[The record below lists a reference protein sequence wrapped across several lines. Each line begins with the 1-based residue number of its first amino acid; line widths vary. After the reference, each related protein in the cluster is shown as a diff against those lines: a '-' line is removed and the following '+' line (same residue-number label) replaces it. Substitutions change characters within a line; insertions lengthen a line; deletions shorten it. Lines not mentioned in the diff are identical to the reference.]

1 MPLIFALHQK
11 HGLIPM
17 KLDIL
22 AIAAHPDDVELAC
35 AGTLMVHAAQ
45 GLKTGVL
52 DLTRGELGTRGTP
65 ETREAE
71 AKASA
76 AVMGLDV
83 RENLALKDGF
93 FRNDTEE
100 QMKLIAA
107 IRKYRP
113 EIVLANAYE
122 DRHPDHGKGARLI
135 ADSCFLAGLRKIE
148 TFDKDGNAQEA
159 WRPKQV
165 FHFLQDRYQEP
176 DFVVDISSV
185 IERKKEAIRC
195 FKTQFLAAPAD
206 NEPQTYISSPA
217 FFEGVI
223 NRDATLG
230 RIIGVAYAEGFRT
243 LKVLGI
249 KSFKDIIN
257 NVT

>member
-1 MPLIFALHQK
+1 
-11 HGLIPM
+11 M

-45 GLKTGVL
+45 GMKVGIL

-65 ETREAE
+65 EIRAEEAAAA
-71 AKASA
+71 AK
-76 AVMGLDV
+76 VMGLSV
-83 RENLALKDGF
+83 RDNLGIADGF

-107 IRKYRP
+107 IRKYQP
-113 EIVLANAYE
+113 EIVLANAFE
-122 DRHPDHGKGARLI
+122 DRHPDHGRAARLI
-135 ADSCFLAGLRKIE
+135 SDSCFLAGLRRIE
-148 TFDKDGNAQEA
+148 TFENGQPQAA

-165 FHFLQDRYQEP
+165 FHFLQDRYEQP
-176 DFVVDISSV
+176 DFVVDISPV
-185 IERKKEAIRC
+185 IERKKEAIKC
-195 FKTQFLAAPAD
+195 YKTQFLAQGAD

-217 FFEGVI
+217 FFESVI
-223 NRDATLG
+223 NRDMTLG
-230 RIIGVAYAEGFRT
+230 KVVGVPYAEGFRT
-243 LKVLGI
+243 LKTLGI
-249 KSFKDIIN
+249 SSFKDLIN